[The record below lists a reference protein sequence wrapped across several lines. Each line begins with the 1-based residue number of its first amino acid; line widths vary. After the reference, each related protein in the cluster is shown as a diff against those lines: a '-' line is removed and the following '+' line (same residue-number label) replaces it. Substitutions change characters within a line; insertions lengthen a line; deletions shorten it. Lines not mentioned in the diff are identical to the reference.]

1 MTEKLAMYFM
11 IPIRDDAGYT
21 ERLQYLKSME
31 EQTVIS
37 FPEIGDVKLLK
48 VFPEYRISTKKYYQF
63 TYILEPT
70 EEQYDAI
77 VKGFGDIFR
86 LEVYNEKNDYTRG
99 ESWMYE

>member
-1 MTEKLAMYFM
+1 MTEKLAMYM
-11 IPIRDDAGYT
+11 IIPIRDDAGYT

-31 EQTVIS
+31 FMPSIS

-48 VFPEYRISTKKYYQF
+48 VYPEYRSNTKKYYEF

-86 LEVYNEKNDYTRG
+86 LEVYNENKDYTRG